1 MKSERS
7 LVIIILG
14 YEGMMMFILVILL
27 NLVMY
32 FFSKVL

>member
-7 LVIIILG
+7 LVIILLG
-14 YEGMMMFILVILL
+14 YEVMMMFILVILL